1 MIHTLDGAFA
11 RINRAKE
18 HVAELKRIADAFG
31 QAYHD
36 AIWVEAKPEHP
47 GLLDFWPPDP
57 FPIPEEISIVVGE
70 ICYNL
75 RAALDYLVYELARL
89 DSGCI
94 QNGTQFPIEYKKKH
108 FDRNSP
114 QKLKGLNPSHVT
126 AIELLQPYRGCDWTA
141 TLKEISNPDKHR
153 ELTKRAYGGA
163 VWQDD
168 IDEIR
173 SSFDAGAADAEV
185 RTMRQVYGPGGTKA
199 DVQLVSSMPIQISVK
214 KDLFPVVQTL
224 RVLQS
229 QVADALE
236 AFKREFQQN

>member
-1 MIHTLDGAFA
+1 MSLDGAFA
-11 RINRAKE
+11 RINRAKRT
-18 HVAELKRIADAFG
+18 VAELKLIADAFG
-31 QAYHD
+31 QAYHN
-36 AIWVEAKPEHP
+36 AISVEAKPEHP
-47 GLLDFWPPDP
+47 GLLDFWPPNP
-57 FPIPEEISIVVGE
+57 FPIPEEISILVGE

-94 QNGTQFPIEYKKKH
+94 QNGTQFPIEYNKKN

-114 QKLKGLNPSHVT
+114 QKLKWLHPRHVA
-126 AIELLQPYRGCDWTA
+126 AIESLQPYRGCDWTA

-168 IDEIR
+168 IGEIR
-173 SSFDAGAADAEV
+173 SSVDASAADAEV
-185 RTMRQVYGPGGTKA
+185 RTICQVYGPAGTKV

-214 KDLFPVVQTL
+214 QNLVPVVQAL
-224 RVLQS
+224 HLLQS
-229 QVADALE
+229 AVADAVE
-236 AFKREFQQN
+236 AFKPEFQQN